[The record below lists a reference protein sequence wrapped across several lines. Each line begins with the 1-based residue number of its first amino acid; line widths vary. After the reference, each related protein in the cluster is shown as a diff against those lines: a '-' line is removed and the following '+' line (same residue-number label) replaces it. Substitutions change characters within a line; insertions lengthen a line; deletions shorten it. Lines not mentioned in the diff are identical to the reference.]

1 MSKALC
7 ILSNE
12 LAEKLKLLL
21 VIRTKV
27 QFFLWII
34 WPMMKNVS
42 IILVSPTMLCLLQ
55 CLLKPGMNGEN
66 VKLVL

>member
-27 QFFLWII
+27 QFFSVDNLADDEKCKHYTGF
-34 WPMMKNVS
+34 PNYAVS
-42 IILVSPTMLCLLQ
+42 IAVF
-55 CLLKPGMNGEN
+55 
-66 VKLVL
+66 VKTWYEW